1 MTLYMQYNT
10 VNLTNER
17 LIMTTMTNNNAV
29 VNFRLPQHLKTE
41 AFEVIAQ
48 YGLTPSQVFNMF
60 LTEIATTKA
69 IPLSLNYLQ
78 PNAKTLAAMNEIESG
93 TAERFSL
100 DDKTDLAT
108 LLQQIAEEKK

>member
-1 MTLYMQYNT
+1 
-10 VNLTNER
+10 
-17 LIMTTMTNNNAV
+17 MTNNNAV

-60 LTEIATTKA
+60 LTEIVATKA

-78 PNAKTLAAMNEIESG
+78 PNTKTLMAMNEIENG
-93 TAERFSL
+93 KAERFSL
-100 DDKTDLAT
+100 DANTDLAS
-108 LLQQIAEEKK
+108 LLKQKAEGKE